1 LNRVLEMAT
10 ADTKDRILDAAE
22 ALFARQGF
30 SSTSLRSVIAEAGVN
45 LAAVHYHFGPR
56 EELIRAVFARRFD
69 PINRRRIE
77 LLTALGEEGGNG
89 RRSGGKRLGPSG
101 KRLDPSGKRLEPS
114 GERLDPSGERLEKI
128 LDILLR
134 PLLAAAREKPDEW
147 MSVSQLVGRAHT
159 DSDFTVRQILHDQ
172 FKEVFAHFSAAI
184 GRCLPHLG
192 EEEMLCRF
200 HFAITSM
207 AVTLVHGDDIRILSE
222 GRLDPGRDPEQFA
235 HRWVSFAAAGLR
247 APASDDGGAR

>member
-1 LNRVLEMAT
+1 MAT
-10 ADTKDRILDAAE
+10 PETKDRILDAAE
-22 ALFARQGF
+22 SLFARQGF
-30 SSTSLRSVIAEAGVN
+30 SATSLRSVIAEAGVN

-56 EELIRAVFARRFD
+56 EDLIRAVFARRFD
-69 PINRRRIE
+69 PINRERIE
-77 LLTALGEEGGNG
+77 LLLALGEPVSG
-89 RRSGGKRLGPSG
+89 RRTGGKRL
-101 KRLDPSGKRLEPS
+101 EQV
-114 GERLDPSGERLEKI
+114 

-134 PLLAAAREKPDEW
+134 PLLNAARERPDEW
-147 MSVSQLVGRAHT
+147 MAVSQLVGRAHT

-222 GRLDPGRDPEQFA
+222 GRLDPGRDPEVFA
-235 HRWVSFAAAGLR
+235 RRWVAFAAAGLR
-247 APASDDGGAR
+247 APASDQAEGE

>member
-1 LNRVLEMAT
+1 MAS
-10 ADTKDRILDAAE
+10 AETKDRILDAAE
-22 ALFARQGF
+22 SLFARQGF

-77 LLTALGEEGGNG
+77 LLTALGVE
-89 RRSGGKRLGPSG
+89 SSG
-101 KRLDPSGKRLEPS
+101 KRASGRRLEQI
-114 GERLDPSGERLEKI
+114 LEI
-128 LDILLR
+128 LIR

-172 FKEVFAHFSAAI
+172 FQEVFAHFSIAI
-184 GRCLPHLG
+184 ARCLPHLA

-222 GRLDPGRDPEQFA
+222 GRLDPASDPEQFA
-235 HRWVSFAAAGLR
+235 RRWVAFAAAGLR

>member
-1 LNRVLEMAT
+1 MAT
-10 ADTKDRILDAAE
+10 AETKDRILDAAE
-22 ALFARQGF
+22 SLFARQGF
-30 SSTSLRSVIAEAGVN
+30 SATSLRSVIAEAGVN

-56 EELIRAVFARRFD
+56 EELIRAVFSRRFD
-69 PINRRRIE
+69 PINRQRIA
-77 LLTALGEEGGNG
+77 LLAALGNDKGTTKRSAG
-89 RRSGGKRLGPSG
+89 RRPEGTTIAAVRRRSQGADASS
-101 KRLDPSGKRLEPS
+101 DTS
-114 GERLDPSGERLEKI
+114 GELEKI
-128 LDILLR
+128 LDILIR
-134 PLLAAAREKPDEW
+134 PLLAAARAKPDEW

-172 FKEVFAHFSAAI
+172 FKEVFAHFSTAI

-192 EEEMLCRF
+192 EEEMMCRF

-235 HRWVSFAAAGLR
+235 RRWVTFAAAGLR
-247 APASDDGGAR
+247 APANDDGDER

>member
-30 SSTSLRSVIAEAGVN
+30 SATSLRSVIAEAGVN

-77 LLTALGEEGGNG
+77 LLRALGADNGNG
-89 RRSGGKRLGPSG
+89 RRAN
-101 KRLDPSGKRLEPS
+101 GKRLEQ
-114 GERLDPSGERLEKI
+114 I

-172 FKEVFAHFSAAI
+172 FKEVFAHFSEAI

-235 HRWVSFAAAGLR
+235 HRWVAFAAAGLR

>member
-1 LNRVLEMAT
+1 MAT

-30 SSTSLRSVIAEAGVN
+30 SATSLRSVIAEAGVN

-69 PINRRRIE
+69 PINRKRIE
-77 LLTALGEEGGNG
+77 LLTALGDDD
-89 RRSGGKRLGPSG
+89 SGKRGNG
-101 KRLDPSGKRLEPS
+101 KRLDSRGKRLEQV
-114 GERLDPSGERLEKI
+114 LEI
-128 LDILLR
+128 LIR
-134 PLLAAAREKPDEW
+134 PLLVAARDRPDEW

-172 FKEVFAHFSAAI
+172 FNEVFAHFSAAI

-222 GRLDPGRDPEQFA
+222 GRLDPASDPEMFA
-235 HRWVSFAAAGLR
+235 RRWVTFAAAGLR
-247 APASDDGGAR
+247 AAASDEGGER

>member
-1 LNRVLEMAT
+1 MAT
-10 ADTKDRILDAAE
+10 AETKDRILDAAE

-30 SSTSLRSVIAEAGVN
+30 SATSLRSVIAEAGVN

-56 EELIRAVFARRFD
+56 EELIRAVFSRRFD
-69 PINRRRIE
+69 PINRKRIE
-77 LLTALGEEGGNG
+77 LLTALGNEDVTRG
-89 RRSGGKRLGPSG
+89 GGKRAAGGG
-101 KRLDPSGKRLEPS
+101 KRTTRPGLDDGAGQPDLGGAHLE
-114 GERLDPSGERLEKI
+114 RI
-128 LDILLR
+128 LDILIR

-184 GRCLPHLG
+184 GRHLTHLG

-235 HRWVSFAAAGLR
+235 RRWVTFAAAGLR
-247 APASDDGGAR
+247 APSHEGEGER

>member
-1 LNRVLEMAT
+1 MAT

-89 RRSGGKRLGPSG
+89 RRSGGERLEPSG
-101 KRLDPSGKRLEPS
+101 ERLDPS

>member
-1 LNRVLEMAT
+1 MAT

-89 RRSGGKRLGPSG
+89 RRSGGKRL
-101 KRLDPSGKRLEPS
+101 E
-114 GERLDPSGERLEKI
+114 PSGERLEKI